1 MAGPADRVDGVCVPS
16 ELARLLRGSRTEA
29 GISQL
34 ELSLRLGVS
43 QRHVGFVELGRAR
56 PSRPLLI
63 NWLHEI
69 GVGSA
74 ERSAALLLAGYS
86 PMVSRRGRAESDA
99 RDDVAFRAIAL
110 HHPNP
115 GLVFDADWRVVRM
128 NAAAQWLCRL
138 VMPELTHE
146 LTRDGQPLDMLAVL
160 ADPRGWLAR
169 SRDPI
174 PVAAALLAQLRAEQ
188 WLRPDLTPRVDAL
201 EAALCDRYG
210 SLATDS
216 ARDPRV
222 TSFSV
227 TIDTAI
233 GPISFSAMQAVFGLP
248 HDSNGERL
256 RAELWFPADAGTAEL
271 LRRHEDKT
279 ILRPREPLALDRPH
293 RA

>member
-1 MAGPADRVDGVCVPS
+1 MAGHGDRVDGVCVPS
-16 ELARLLRGSRTEA
+16 GLARLLRGSRTDS

-43 QRHVGFVELGRAR
+43 QRHVGFVELDRAR

-63 NWLHEI
+63 NWLREI
-69 GVGSA
+69 GVGPA
-74 ERSAALLLAGYS
+74 QRNAALLLAGYA
-86 PMVSRRGRAESDA
+86 PVLRSRVPAESDA
-99 RDDVAFRAIAL
+99 LDDVAFRAIAL

-115 GLVFDADWRVVRM
+115 ALVFDADWRVVRM
-128 NAAAQWLCRL
+128 NAAARWLCRL
-138 VMPELTHE
+138 VMPELMHE
-146 LTRDGQPLDMLAVL
+146 LMGDEERLDMLAVL

-169 SRDPI
+169 SRDRGTI
-174 PVAAALLAQLRAEQ
+174 AAALLAQLRAEQ
-188 WLRPDLTPRVDAL
+188 WLRPELTPRVDAL
-201 EAALCDRYG
+201 EEALSDRYG
-210 SLATDS
+210 SMPTDD

-233 GPISFSAMQAVFGLP
+233 GPVSFSAMQAVFGLP

-271 LRRHEDKT
+271 LRRREDASAGV
-279 ILRPREPLALDRPH
+279 EVA
-293 RA
+293 